1 MVSGIKT
8 NEEVLSVYKLL
19 KNDRKLKALTI
30 KINDQTI
37 LEVEKQFERKGFNYD
52 DFLNAFPSDDSR
64 FGVIDFNYT
73 TEDGRPQEKILFILW
88 SPINAKPLKKMKY
101 STSVNA
107 IVDGLG
113 AIALTIQADSI
124 SDITRESLEQKVSDK
139 FH

>member
-30 KINDQTI
+30 KINDQTM

-64 FGVIDFNYT
+64 FGVLDCDFT
-73 TEDGRPQEKILFILW
+73 TSDGRPQEKILFILW
-88 SPINAKPLKKMKY
+88 SPINAKALKKMKY

-113 AIALTIQADSI
+113 AISLTIQADSI
-124 SDITRESLEQKVSDK
+124 SDISKESIQQKLREK

>member
-19 KNDRKLKALTI
+19 KNDRKLKALII
-30 KINDQTI
+30 KINDKTE
-37 LEVEKQFERKGFNYD
+37 LEVEKQYERKDFNYD
-52 DFLNAFPSDDSR
+52 DFLSGFPNDDSR

>member
-19 KNDRKLKALTI
+19 KNDRKLKALTM
-30 KINDQTI
+30 KINDKTI
-37 LEVEKQFERKGFNYD
+37 LEVEKTFERKGFNYD
-52 DFLNAFPSDDSR
+52 DFLSAFPNDDSR
-64 FGVIDFNYT
+64 FGVIDCDFT
-73 TEDGRPQEKILFILW
+73 TSDGRPQEKILFILW
-88 SPINAKPLKKMKY
+88 SPINAKALKKMKY

-124 SDITRESLEQKVSDK
+124 SDISKESIDQKLREK

>member
-30 KINDQTI
+30 KINDQTM

-64 FGVIDFNYT
+64 FGVLDCDFT
-73 TEDGRPQEKILFILW
+73 TLDGRPQEKILFILW
-88 SPINAKPLKKMKY
+88 SPINAKALKKMKY

-113 AIALTIQADSI
+113 AISLTIQADSI
-124 SDITRESLEQKVSDK
+124 SDISKESIQQKLREK

>member
-64 FGVIDFNYT
+64 FGVLDCDFT
-73 TEDGRPQEKILFILW
+73 TLDGRPQEKILFILW
-88 SPINAKPLKKMKY
+88 SPINAKALKKMKY

-113 AIALTIQADSI
+113 AIALTVQADSI
-124 SDITRESLEQKVSDK
+124 SDISRDFLEQKVRDK

>member
-64 FGVIDFNYT
+64 FGVLDCDFT
-73 TEDGRPQEKILFILW
+73 TLDGRPQEKILFILW
-88 SPINAKPLKKMKY
+88 SPINAKALKKMKY
-101 STSVNA
+101 STSVGA

-124 SDITRESLEQKVSDK
+124 SDISKESIQQKLREK

>member
-8 NEEVLSVYKLL
+8 NEEVLSIYKLL
-19 KNDRKLKALTI
+19 KNDRKLKALII
-30 KINDQTI
+30 KINDKTE
-37 LEVEKQFERKGFNYD
+37 LEVEKQYERKQFNYD
-52 DFLNAFPSDDSR
+52 DFLSGFPSDDSR
-64 FGVIDFNYT
+64 FGVIDCDYV

-88 SPINAKPLKKMKY
+88 SPINAKALRKMKY

-113 AIALTIQADSI
+113 AIALTVQADAI
-124 SDITRESLEQKVSDK
+124 SDITKESLQQKIKDK

>member
-64 FGVIDFNYT
+64 FGVIDCDFT
-73 TEDGRPQEKILFILW
+73 TLDGRPQEKILFILW
-88 SPINAKPLKKMKY
+88 SPINAKALKKMKY

-113 AIALTIQADSI
+113 AIALTVQADSI
-124 SDITRESLEQKVSDK
+124 SDISRDFLEQKVRDK

>member
-19 KNDRKLKALTI
+19 KNDRKLKALII
-30 KINDQTI
+30 KINDKTE
-37 LEVEKQFERKGFNYD
+37 LEVEKQYERKDFNYD
-52 DFLNAFPSDDSR
+52 DFLLGFPNDDSR

-124 SDITRESLEQKVSDK
+124 SDISKESIDQKLREK